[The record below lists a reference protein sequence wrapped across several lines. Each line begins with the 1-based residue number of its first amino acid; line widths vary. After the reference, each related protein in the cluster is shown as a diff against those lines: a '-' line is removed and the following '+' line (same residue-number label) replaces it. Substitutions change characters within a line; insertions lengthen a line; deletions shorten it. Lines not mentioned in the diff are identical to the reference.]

1 MWLSGGVLWWWSD
14 SWTFIQTRTWNI
26 PWKKASE
33 IVDKTQG
40 RGKNHAQLIHKWVI
54 DFLRWRDLPLHQLNW
69 KRGSIID
76 DENVAGEIRTKLT
89 EKAGGDFLKAQDI
102 VKIVASLEM

>member
-1 MWLSGGVLWWWSD
+1 
-14 SWTFIQTRTWNI
+14 
-26 PWKKASE
+26 
-33 IVDKTQG
+33 
-40 RGKNHAQLIHKWVI
+40 
-54 DFLRWRDLPLHQLNW
+54 LRWRDLPLHQLNW

-102 VKIVASLEM
+102 VEIVASLEM